1 MYNIS
6 RMKAEAVNSWQHRSP
21 SNKKGVI
28 TMTKNKTTETTNL
41 FDLSAETNNTENQSQ
56 DFGPE
61 LIGLSRSRAANLML
75 TVSKDPELQALG
87 ARMLQGDPADLIELI
102 GKVYDDEAIK
112 ADSILL
118 DGATEEHLSSLLESR
133 RSERSKTKKT
143 LATAKDIKKYIA
155 AMYAELLIRE
165 YWQKP
170 YSSTSSGIVVDVNDL
185 DTVNRKIA
193 SLRSKKS
200 RLKKLAAY
208 EPAAAEELETIESE
222 LDELTALRP
231 TTKTVTKTI
240 IKDASVEQVR
250 DALKLIDSSKLSE
263 EEQAKLQDLMA
274 KLG

>member
-1 MYNIS
+1 
-6 RMKAEAVNSWQHRSP
+6 
-21 SNKKGVI
+21 
-28 TMTKNKTTETTNL
+28 MTKNKATETTNL

-87 ARMLQGDPADLIELI
+87 ARMLQGDPADLLELI

-143 LATAKDIKKYIA
+143 MTTAKDIKKYIA
-155 AMYAELLIRE
+155 AMYAELMIRE

-170 YSSTSSGIVVDVNDL
+170 YSSTSGGIVVDVNDL

>member
-1 MYNIS
+1 
-6 RMKAEAVNSWQHRSP
+6 
-21 SNKKGVI
+21 
-28 TMTKNKTTETTNL
+28 MTKNKTTETTNL

-61 LIGLSRSRAANLML
+61 LIGLSRSRAANLMMA
-75 TVSKDPELQALG
+75 VAKDSSLQELG
-87 ARMLQGDPADLIELI
+87 TKMLQGNPADLIELI

-112 ADSILL
+112 TDSMML

-133 RSERSKTKKT
+133 RSERSKTKRNLT
-143 LATAKDIKKYIA
+143 TAKDVKKYVA

-170 YSSTSSGIVVDVNDL
+170 YSSTSGGIEVDVNNL

-208 EPAAAEELETIESE
+208 EPAAAEELEAIESE

-231 TTKTVTKTI
+231 TTKTVTKTV
-240 IKDASVEQVR
+240 IKDASVDQIR
-250 DALKLIDSSKLSE
+250 NALKLVDASKLSE

>member
-1 MYNIS
+1 
-6 RMKAEAVNSWQHRSP
+6 
-21 SNKKGVI
+21 
-28 TMTKNKTTETTNL
+28 MTKNKTTETTNL

-61 LIGLSRSRAANLML
+61 LIGLSRSRAANLMMA
-75 TVSKDPELQALG
+75 VAKDSSLQELG
-87 ARMLQGDPADLIELI
+87 TKMLQGNPADLIELI

-112 ADSILL
+112 ADSMML

-133 RSERSKTKKT
+133 RSERSKTKRNLT
-143 LATAKDIKKYIA
+143 TAKDVKKYVA

-170 YSSTSSGIVVDVNDL
+170 YSSTSSGGIVVDVNDM

-208 EPAAAEELETIESE
+208 EPAAAEELEAIESE

-231 TTKTVTKTI
+231 TTKTVTKTV
-240 IKDASVEQVR
+240 IKDASVDQIR
-250 DALKLIDSSKLSE
+250 NALKLVDASKLSE